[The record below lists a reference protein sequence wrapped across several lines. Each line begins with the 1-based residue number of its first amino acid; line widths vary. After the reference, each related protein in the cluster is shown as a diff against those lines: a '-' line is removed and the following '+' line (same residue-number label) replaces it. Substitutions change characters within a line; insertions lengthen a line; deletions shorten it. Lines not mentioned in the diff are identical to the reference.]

1 MEIPED
7 FGFSVVIKT
16 IDNSIHHVKVDR
28 STRISVLKQSIR
40 DVTSIREDRQRLIY
54 RGKVLIDDSS
64 VKDYNIESGH
74 TIHMVARPENYEELQ
89 QAARSGS
96 SGGSSEQPSAT
107 VSRGA
112 VASLLNSL
120 PMLERTDSRHG
131 TDSNSQNS
139 PQLELSLEHIRQ
151 NLLTLRTL
159 VTLIDQPSLHQH
171 VDEESSSMH
180 AKADTESD
188 HNDDD
193 GGQQLLDE
201 IEKGRSTEGTTSGSA
216 RIARG
221 RDLQFYIGQWVDV
234 KDTVS
239 QWLEATIL
247 DINRDEQKVFV
258 HYNGW

>member
-16 IDNSIHHVKVDR
+16 IDNSIHHVNVDR
-28 STRISVLKQSIR
+28 TTRISVLKQSIR

-64 VKDYNIESGH
+64 VKDYNIERGH

-96 SGGSSEQPSAT
+96 SGGSSEPSTTA
-107 VSRGA
+107 SRGA
-112 VASLLNSL
+112 VTSLLNSL

-159 VTLIDQPSLHQH
+159 VTLIDQPSLRQQ

-180 AKADTESD
+180 AKADAESD
-188 HNDDD
+188 HNDD

-201 IEKGRSTEGTTSGSA
+201 IERGRSTEGTTLSSTRSG
-216 RIARG
+216 RG
-221 RDLQFYIGQWVDV
+221 RDVQFYIGQWVDV

>member
-1 MEIPED
+1 MEIPEE

-16 IDNSIHHVKVDR
+16 IDNSIHHVNVDR

-40 DVTSIREDRQRLIY
+40 EATSIREDRQRLIY

-107 VSRGA
+107 ASRGS

-120 PMLERTDSRHG
+120 PLLERTESRHG

-139 PQLELSLEHIRQ
+139 PQFELSLEHIRQ

-159 VTLIDQPSLHQH
+159 VTLIDQPSLRQR

-180 AKADTESD
+180 AKADADSD
-188 HNDDD
+188 HNDD

-201 IEKGRSTEGTTSGSA
+201 IERGRSTEGTTSGST
-216 RIARG
+216 RRVRG
-221 RDLQFYIGQWVDV
+221 RDVQFYVGQWVDV

-247 DINRDEQKVFV
+247 DINVDEQKVFV